1 MRYLPALDGIR
12 ALAVLAVLA
21 YHGGQTWA
29 AGGYLGVDA
38 FFVLSG
44 FLITSLLL
52 AERRQTGAIDLQA
65 FWMRRAR
72 RLLPALF
79 LVLGAVA
86 VYAALAAAPTELERI
101 RLDGLGSLFY
111 VANWRFVFS
120 HQSYFEQFAA
130 PSPLRHM
137 WSLAIEEQF
146 YLVWPLLVFGLLRW
160 GNGKMRKL
168 ALAAGSLALLS
179 LGLMAILHSPGQDP
193 SRVYFG
199 TDTRATSLLVG
210 ALLAMLAAW
219 RPFGKTA
226 RERTA
231 LHIAAL
237 ASAGVLGYWW
247 ATTPDRSDWLYEGG
261 FLAAAVLVAVVIA
274 DSTQEQAGLLGRM
287 LSLRPIR
294 WIGAISYGLYLWHWP
309 IYVYL
314 NAARVGT
321 DGFPLFAIRVA
332 TTFVVA
338 TASYYLVEQPIRTGS
353 LRRVRVEFAVPTSV
367 AVLIAALMLSTA
379 GAVAPPTEVAAS
391 DLAPPSTAR
400 PSVEAPRILLVGD
413 SVANSLAPGLEA
425 EAADRGF
432 QFWNAA
438 IPGCGLA
445 TEEGERLVASQWVGP
460 YEKCEPSWRTRWPDQ
475 VELWEPDVV
484 IMMLGAQE
492 TYDRRIGDQL
502 IYYDTP
508 DGAALRRATL
518 EQAVAEIESRGTHVI
533 LLTALYGKLGWPL
546 QIDLARSGFND
557 AWIDDWNRVVAEVAA
572 VDPASRTLL
581 DLNAYLDPEGR
592 WAETIDGVP
601 ARSDGVHLTPE
612 AARIAARWLVPQ
624 ILHALPHRP
633 PAPSSASQGG

>member
-261 FLAAAVLVAVVIA
+261 LPAVRDHGRDGVRRGHRV
-274 DSTQEQAGLLGRM
+274 LL
-287 LSLRPIR
+287 P
-294 WIGAISYGLYLWHWP
+294 
-309 IYVYL
+309 
-314 NAARVGT
+314 
-321 DGFPLFAIRVA
+321 
-332 TTFVVA
+332 
-338 TASYYLVEQPIRTGS
+338 
-353 LRRVRVEFAVPTSV
+353 
-367 AVLIAALMLSTA
+367 
-379 GAVAPPTEVAAS
+379 
-391 DLAPPSTAR
+391 
-400 PSVEAPRILLVGD
+400 
-413 SVANSLAPGLEA
+413 
-425 EAADRGF
+425 
-432 QFWNAA
+432 
-438 IPGCGLA
+438 
-445 TEEGERLVASQWVGP
+445 
-460 YEKCEPSWRTRWPDQ
+460 
-475 VELWEPDVV
+475 
-484 IMMLGAQE
+484 
-492 TYDRRIGDQL
+492 
-502 IYYDTP
+502 
-508 DGAALRRATL
+508 RRA
-518 EQAVAEIESRGTHVI
+518 AH
-533 LLTALYGKLGWPL
+533 
-546 QIDLARSGFND
+546 
-557 AWIDDWNRVVAEVAA
+557 
-572 VDPASRTLL
+572 
-581 DLNAYLDPEGR
+581 
-592 WAETIDGVP
+592 
-601 ARSDGVHLTPE
+601 
-612 AARIAARWLVPQ
+612 
-624 ILHALPHRP
+624 PHRF
-633 PAPSSASQGG
+633 APSSASQGG